1 MLNIIEDKVW
11 TRQWSPA
18 DVDKYVGEYQK
29 VYFTYAQDEQLRERA
44 ASGGSVTAL
53 FVYLLETG
61 RVDGVLAVR
70 SVVVEG
76 KVRPEFFIARTRDEL
91 RSAQGSKYSALFFVQ
106 HALPLLKE
114 FEGNVAVVL
123 LPCDAKTL
131 HHARQKDP
139 DLDARIKL
147 VITLVC
153 GHNSEPELTDA
164 VVDRIRGEKGTLTDY
179 VYRQGH
185 WRGQLQATFEGGEK
199 VEAPF
204 STFSDYRNLYFFAQR
219 KCHHCCDHFGYHSD
233 LSAGDVWS
241 PRMRALPVK
250 HTALITRSESGQRL
264 IEDATRDGVLFA
276 QEETAEEV
284 CDGQAR
290 TLPFHYNTT
299 SRSRV
304 GRLFGLKIKDT
315 VREKVRWN
323 DYVVAFFAI
332 LNQKISSTAWGRRFV
347 LLIPRPLLRLYLY
360 FFKALE
366 SF

>member
-1 MLNIIEDKVW
+1 MLNVLEEKIW
-11 TRQWSPA
+11 TRDWSPE
-18 DVDKYVGEYQK
+18 DINKYVGSFQK
-29 VYFTYAQDEQLRERA
+29 VFFTHATDKELRERA

-53 FVYLLETG
+53 FVYMLETG
-61 RVDGVLAVR
+61 QVDGVLTVR
-70 SVVVEG
+70 SVVADG
-76 KVRPEFFIARTRDEL
+76 KVRPEFFIARNREEL

-106 HALPLLKE
+106 HGLPLLKA
-114 FEGNVAVVL
+114 FPGKVAVVL

-131 HHARQKDP
+131 YHARQKDP
-139 DLDARIKL
+139 DLNERVKL

-153 GHNSEPELTDA
+153 GHNSEPELTDE
-164 VVDRIRGEKGTLTDY
+164 VVARLQGKKGELTDY

-185 WRGQLQATFEGGEK
+185 WRGRLEATFEGGEK
-199 VEAPF
+199 VESPF

-219 KCHHCCDHFGYHSD
+219 KCHHCCDHFGFHSD

-241 PRMRALPVK
+241 PRMKALPVK
-250 HTALITRSESGQRL
+250 HTAIITRSEFGQRL
-264 IEDATRDGVLFA
+264 LEQATSDGAIVATDA
-276 QEETAEEV
+276 TAEEV

-299 SRSRV
+299 ARSRV

-323 DYVVAFFAI
+323 DYLVAFFAI
-332 LNQKISSTAWGRRFV
+332 LNQKFSSTTWGRRV
-347 LLIPRPLLRLYLY
+347 VMLTPRPLLKLYLY